1 MLILDDKQLFVRE
14 LFCHWRVLS
23 RIAWL
28 LGLLDTA
35 KLMKIFVI
43 AIVQAVFFI
52 KKTLLNFVR
61 GYSSAF
67 VGSNN
72 RGVGYVVEKE
82 FKFPK

>member
-43 AIVQAVFFI
+43 AIVQAVF
-52 KKTLLNFVR
+52 LLRKLCLILYAAIAALLWVQTIAA
-61 GYSSAF
+61 SAML
-67 VGSNN
+67 
-72 RGVGYVVEKE
+72 
-82 FKFPK
+82 